1 MDHGIKRIQ
10 LITNVICYGLPPEPD
25 EEVEQRITI
34 NSSGDVWLCSYNY
47 GEGDFNYELR
57 NRTRKFIAKDE
68 VNLLFERIQ
77 KYFDNQKDQLFI
89 TDVGGWT
96 LNITYDDGDTI
107 QYLGSIGQDIRI
119 EGVELSKE
127 LRRLLKDKNLF
138 AFDGNWKE

>member
-1 MDHGIKRIQ
+1 M
-10 LITNVICYGLPPEPD
+10 
-25 EEVEQRITI
+25 
-34 NSSGDVWLCSYNY
+34 
-47 GEGDFNYELR
+47 
-57 NRTRKFIAKDE
+57 RTRKSIVQDE

-107 QYLGSIGQDIRI
+107 QYLGSICQDIRI
-119 EGVELSKE
+119 KGVELSKE
-127 LRRLLKDKNLF
+127 LRRLLNDKNLF